1 MKKSAH
7 QRERAANAAASVLQQ
22 QDGSDLMQALL
33 AKDIGVT
40 ATKAVPIFG
49 VVVGQVQAIFPDGR
63 VRLQLP
69 QLAIAAV
76 DARVACAPEGLAPG
90 AAVAVMFEQGD
101 VNRALVIGPMY
112 AGPAVAAAAAVA
124 NEAGVDVTETSQA
137 QPEYARI
144 VIEAGEELELRCG
157 ESAIVLTADGRI
169 LQRGTYISSHASATQ
184 RIRGGS
190 VQIN

>member
-33 AKDIGVT
+33 AKDVIGT
-40 ATKAVPIFG
+40 AAKAAPIFG
-49 VVVGQVQAIFPDGR
+49 IVVGQVQAIFPDGR

-112 AGPAVAAAAAVA
+112 AGPAVAAAVA
-124 NEAGVDVTETSQA
+124 DEAGVDVTETSQA

>member
-33 AKDIGVT
+33 AKDVIGT
-40 ATKAVPIFG
+40 AAKAAPIFG
-49 VVVGQVQAIFPDGR
+49 IVVGQVQAIFPDGR

-69 QLAIAAV
+69 QLAIASV
-76 DARVACAPEGLAPG
+76 NARVACAPDGLLPG

-112 AGPAVAAAAAVA
+112 AGPAVAAAVA
-124 NEAGVDVTETSQA
+124 DEAGVDVTETSQA

>member
-7 QRERAANAAASVLQQ
+7 KRERAAAAASVSPPQQ

-33 AKDIGVT
+33 AKDVIGT
-40 ATKAVPIFG
+40 AAKPTPIFG
-49 VVVGQVQAIFPDGR
+49 IVVGQVQSIFPDGR

-76 DARVACAPEGLAPG
+76 DARVACAPDGLLPG

-112 AGPAVAAAAAVA
+112 AGPAVAAAVA

>member
-33 AKDIGVT
+33 AKDVIGT
-40 ATKAVPIFG
+40 AAKAAPIFG
-49 VVVGQVQAIFPDGR
+49 IVVGQVQAIFPDGR

-112 AGPAVAAAAAVA
+112 AGPAVAAAVA
-124 NEAGVDVTETSQA
+124 DEAGVDVTETSQA

-157 ESAIVLTADGRI
+157 EAAIVLTADGRI

>member
-1 MKKSAH
+1 MKKTAH
-7 QRERAANAAASVLQQ
+7 QRERAAAAPVLPQQ

-40 ATKAVPIFG
+40 ATKPTPIFG
-49 VVVGQVQAIFPDGR
+49 IVVGQVQAILPDGR

-76 DARVACAPEGLAPG
+76 DARVVCAPEGLLPG

-112 AGPAVAAAAAVA
+112 TGPAAAD
-124 NEAGVDVTETSQA
+124 EAGVDAADDSQA
-137 QPEYARI
+137 QPDYARI

-157 ESAIVLTADGRI
+157 EAAIVLTADGRI